1 MSNLLLAS
9 VLWAGVAQLPSPS
22 QSNPIPIDPF
32 ISCSWRGFQPANQN
46 VLYQGFGYAGV
57 ERGYLIRSGNYNSV
71 GDYLEY
77 TIEVMW
83 NLGDCTGTTYR
94 LRFPDHQINNHVEIE
109 VRSNG
114 GALMGRLETD
124 RGDLPVLY
132 NQNNVALP
140 TNKLGPFVITNS
152 MVGGASGVAETIT
165 FTLMDANILG
175 RLPPPVFL
183 NGVAPVGAIQQA
195 TLTGA
200 YDDLITEYEYLYS
213 FFTFRR
219 MLGGLNSTQRAD
231 AADAIDEHIYE
242 LGPIHGDLFWEEH
255 HHIDHNF
262 AVAST
267 AGGTEFGGFFNG
279 HRNYLADLER
289 DLRDQSRVIAFRR
302 VPAWDPNTTIPTE
315 FDVAINDV
323 NGGSDLGSAYQAANI
338 CANYDSALSGAA
350 TMAARLAEMEEALY
364 VDVEAWHNGVHSGIG
379 GDMGLVST
387 AARAPIFHPWH
398 TTVDTIWR
406 NWQLCQAAWYPN
418 RYSWDQL

>member
-1 MSNLLLAS
+1 MSNLILAS
-9 VLWAGVAQLPSPS
+9 ALWAVVAQLPSPGG
-22 QSNPIPIDPF
+22 SNPLPNDPF
-32 ISCSWRGFQPANQN
+32 FNCVWRTFPPANQN
-46 VLYQGFGYAGV
+46 VLHQGFGYAGV
-57 ERGYLIRSGNYNSV
+57 ERGYLIRSGNYNTL

-83 NLGDCTGTTYR
+83 NLGDCSGTTYR

-109 VRSNG
+109 VRSNAG
-114 GALMGRLETD
+114 TLMGRLEAD
-124 RGDLPVLY
+124 RGSLPVLY
-132 NQNNVALP
+132 NQNDVALP

-183 NGVAPVGAIQQA
+183 DGLAPVTLGQEA
-195 TLTGA
+195 TLTNA
-200 YDDLITEYEYLYS
+200 YDDLITEYEYLYT

-231 AADAIDEHIYE
+231 AADAIDEHLYE

-255 HHIDHNF
+255 HHIDHGA

-267 AGGTEFGGFFNG
+267 FGGTEFGGFFNG

-289 DLRDQSRVIAFRR
+289 DFEEQSRVIAFRR
-302 VPAWDPNTTIPTE
+302 VPAWDPSTTIPTE
-315 FDVAINDV
+315 FDIAINDV
-323 NGGSDLGSAYQAANI
+323 NGGSDLESAYKAANI
-338 CANYDSALSGAA
+338 CANFDSALSAAA
-350 TMAARLAEMEEALY
+350 TMAERLTEMEQELWL
-364 VDVEAWHNGVHSGIG
+364 DVAGWHNGIHGAVG
-379 GDMGLVST
+379 GDMGPITTS
-387 AARAPIFHPWH
+387 ARTVIFHPWH

-406 NWQLCQAAWYPN
+406 NWQLCEAAWYPN